1 MSGVQAEGGKTIT
14 LEELIA
20 RASELRE
27 YITVLSNT
35 INNYVTQ
42 YRELQLASETLKN
55 LPEAGGEGFVVVDR
69 LSSVL
74 VPGIIKEGWTASVL
88 VNIGFGYYLKTS
100 RDKAVE
106 VIEKRLASVNRLLDE
121 LQKRYKTALDEYSA
135 LQGILNQ
142 VYAEAQNTEEA
153 GGQASGG

>member
-1 MSGVQAEGGKTIT
+1 MSGEKQAGEKGFTV
-14 LEELIA
+14 EELLA
-20 RASELRE
+20 RATELRE

-55 LPEAGGEGFVVVDR
+55 LPENGGEGYVVVDR

-74 VPGIIKEGWTASVL
+74 VPGIIKEGWSSSVL
-88 VNIGFGYYLKTS
+88 VNIGFGFYLKTS
-100 RDKAVE
+100 KDKAAE
-106 VIEKRLASVNRLLDE
+106 VLERRISGVNRVLEE

-142 VYAEAQNTEEA
+142 LYVEAEKQAES
-153 GGQASGG
+153 GGQATGG

>member
-1 MSGVQAEGGKTIT
+1 MSGEQAEGEKTIT
-14 LEELIA
+14 LEELLA

-42 YRELQLASETLKN
+42 YRELQLASETLKS

-74 VPGIIKEGWTASVL
+74 VPGIIREGWTGSVL

-106 VIEKRLASVNRLLDE
+106 VIEKRIASVNRLLDE
-121 LQKRYKTALDEYSA
+121 LQKRYRAALDEYSA
-135 LQGILNQ
+135 IQGILNQ
-142 VYAEAQNTEEA
+142 MYAEAQKPEDS
-153 GGQASGG
+153 GGQATGG